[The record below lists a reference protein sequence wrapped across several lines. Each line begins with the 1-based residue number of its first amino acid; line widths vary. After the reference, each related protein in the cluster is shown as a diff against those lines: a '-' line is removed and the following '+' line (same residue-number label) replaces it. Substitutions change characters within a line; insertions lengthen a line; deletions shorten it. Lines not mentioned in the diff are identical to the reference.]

1 MNNKYNRE
9 KYYENREKI
18 LLNRKKNYKGKRTI
32 QNNISILQGEY
43 ILNFD

>member
-18 LLNRKKNYKGKRTI
+18 LLNRKKNYKSKRTI

>member
-18 LLNRKKNYKGKRTI
+18 LLNRKKNYKSKKTI
-32 QNNISILQGEY
+32 LNNISILQGEY